1 MSLWSTNRL
10 FLINYKEQGFLSS
23 LIDRLKMKT
32 IIAKSLIF
40 TSIGII
46 INFIFKSAAA
56 KLIPKEELGLF
67 FTTIDIFSFTL
78 LILVGFR
85 SSMVVCFAKT
95 KDDVNII
102 NIFRYFLFIVIFIS
116 WLIVIPYLK
125 HKMGVNIHYWY
136 LVFLML
142 SMGLVAY
149 LGNQIA
155 MYRHYHIM
163 NKVTLIEPSLTLLW
177 FIIAYYGFGVHGYHA
192 LFISSVMATLGVA
205 VFMYQAKRNLHKEP
219 SFKGIEMTDT
229 MKQFL
234 KNSIISTLEF
244 GSGIFMIYLS
254 VVLIMKYY
262 TLDDLADFQVVVK
275 TIFVYMTLLFVFPI
289 FRFILPELSKLI
301 NDHHHQKIATI
312 KKEFYIFSFTV
323 CLGLFL
329 IIWLFGESLIIAAFS
344 EEYKQ
349 SHTMLLHLSPF
360 FIFVML
366 NAYNIA
372 YIKASGQF
380 WWAFFLR
387 VSGSFVVLIS
397 FYTLQFFS
405 DSIII
410 VVLSLIWGYVG
421 MFLISFWL
429 ERRLRK
435 QVKQVKQL
443 EENYN

>member
-1 MSLWSTNRL
+1 
-10 FLINYKEQGFLSS
+10 
-23 LIDRLKMKT
+23 MKA
-32 IIAKSLIF
+32 IIAKSLMF
-40 TSIGII
+40 TSIGIL
-46 INFIFKSAAA
+46 INFIFKAAAA
-56 KLIPKEELGLF
+56 KLIDKQELGLF

-85 SSMVVCFAKT
+85 SSMVVSFAKT

-102 NIFRYFLFIVIFIS
+102 NIFRYFLFIIIFIS
-116 WLIVIPYLK
+116 WLMVIPYLK

-163 NKVTLIEPSLTLLW
+163 NKITLIEPSLTLLW
-177 FIIAYYGFGVHGYHA
+177 FIVAYYGVGIDGYHA
-192 LFISSVMATLGVA
+192 LFVSSVMATLGVA
-205 VFMYQAKRNLHKEP
+205 TYMYISKKNLNKEP
-219 SFKGIEMTDT
+219 SFKSVEMTDD
-229 MKQFL
+229 MKIFL
-234 KNSIISTLEF
+234 KNSLISTLEF

-254 VVLIMKYY
+254 VILIMKYY

-275 TIFVYMTLLFVFPI
+275 TIFIYMTMLFVFPV
-289 FRFILPELSKLI
+289 FRFLLPELSKLLNRNKDKEVAI
-301 NDHHHQKIATI
+301 I
-312 KKEFYIFSFTV
+312 KREFTFFALIISFT
-323 CLGLFL
+323 LFM
-329 IIWLFGESLIIAAFS
+329 IIWLFGESLVVWAFS
-344 EEYKQ
+344 EEYKK

-360 FIFVML
+360 FLFVML

-372 YIKASGQF
+372 YIKASGKF

-387 VSGSFVVLIS
+387 VSGSLFVLSSFFVLKL
-397 FYTLQFFS
+397 FT

-421 MFLISFWL
+421 MFSISFWL
-429 ERRLRK
+429 ERRLRLNDK
-435 QVKQVKQL
+435 
-443 EENYN
+443 YS

>member
-1 MSLWSTNRL
+1 
-10 FLINYKEQGFLSS
+10 
-23 LIDRLKMKT
+23 MKT

-46 INFIFKSAAA
+46 INFTFKAAAA
-56 KLIPKEELGLF
+56 KLIAKEELGLF

-102 NIFRYFLFIVIFIS
+102 NIFRYFLFVVIFIS

-125 HKMGVNIHYWY
+125 HVMGVNIHYWY

-155 MYRHYHIM
+155 MYRHYSIM

-177 FIIAYYGFGVHGYHA
+177 FVIAYYGAGIQGYHA

-205 VFMYQAKRNLHKEP
+205 IFMYYSKRNLHKEP
-219 SFKGIEMTDT
+219 SFSSVTMNKE

-234 KNSIISTLEF
+234 KNSLISTLEF

-262 TLDDLADFQVVVK
+262 TLNDLADFQVVVK
-275 TIFVYMTLLFVFPI
+275 TIFVYMILLFVFPV
-289 FRFILPELSKLI
+289 FRFYLPEISKLI
-301 NDHHHQKIATI
+301 NANNHKKIAAL
-312 KKEFYIFSFTV
+312 KREFYLFSFIV
-323 CLGLFL
+323 SIALFL
-329 IIWLFGESLIIAAFS
+329 IVWFFGEFFIVWAFS

-372 YIKASGQF
+372 YIKASGKF

-387 VSGSFVVLIS
+387 VSGSFIILLS
-397 FYTLQFFS
+397 FYTLKLFS

-410 VVLSLIWGYVG
+410 VILSLIWAYVG

-429 ERRLRK
+429 EIKLRK
-435 QVKQVKQL
+435 GINQVV
-443 EENYN
+443 EEN

>member
-1 MSLWSTNRL
+1 
-10 FLINYKEQGFLSS
+10 
-23 LIDRLKMKT
+23 MKT

-40 TSIGII
+40 TSIAII
-46 INFIFKSAAA
+46 INFIFKATAA
-56 KLIPKEELGLF
+56 KLIAKEELGLF

-102 NIFRYFLFIVIFIS
+102 NIFRYFLFAVIFIS
-116 WLIVIPYLK
+116 WLLVIPYLK
-125 HKMGVNIHYWY
+125 HKMGVHIHYWY

-155 MYRHYHIM
+155 MYRHYAIM

-177 FIIAYYGFGVHGYHA
+177 FVIAYYGADIQGYHA

-205 VFMYQAKRNLHKEP
+205 AFMYYSKRNLHKEP
-219 SFKGIEMTDT
+219 SFSNIAMNKD

-234 KNSIISTLEF
+234 KNSLISTLEF

-262 TLDDLADFQVVVK
+262 TLNDLADFQVVVK
-275 TIFVYMTLLFVFPI
+275 TIFVYMISLFVFPV
-289 FRFILPELSKLI
+289 FRFYLPEISKLI
-301 NDHHHQKIATI
+301 NANEHKKIATI
-312 KKEFYIFSFTV
+312 KREFYLFSFV
-323 CLGLFL
+323 VSIILFL
-329 IIWLFGESLIIAAFS
+329 IVWFFGESLIVWAFS
-344 EEYKQ
+344 KEYKQ
-349 SHTMLLHLSPF
+349 SHTMLLHLSLF

-372 YIKASGQF
+372 YIKASGKF
-380 WWAFFLR
+380 WWALFLR
-387 VSGSFVVLIS
+387 VSGSFILLLS
-397 FYTLQFFS
+397 FYTLKLFS

-410 VVLSLIWGYVG
+410 VILSLIWAYVG

-429 ERRLRK
+429 EIKLRRGVN
-435 QVKQVKQL
+435 QVA
-443 EENYN
+443 EGD